1 MSTPTDT
8 PTPDPLQNLS
18 TRELETELLTLAG
31 HVAAA
36 QCRFLQLLAEY
47 DRRNGWAGPELRSCA
62 HWLSW
67 RIGMSLRTASEHVRV
82 AHALAQLPAVTAAFA
97 AGKIS
102 YSKVRAITRLIDT
115 RRSERAEQG
124 TAILA
129 DAARLGTGDHVDD
142 QSTEDSERWGPS
154 GTDDPSTG
162 AMTPELAAD
171 SEQVLLGVAMSG
183 TAGHLERV
191 VRATRR
197 RQADPLAP
205 AALREVSWRWADDG
219 SLILRGRFAPAD
231 GAAMIA
237 AIEAQLPAT
246 HSLSHDDPP
255 APDDWQERA
264 PEQEPGAVV
273 DRVGARRADALVH
286 LVTEGGSA
294 PQDAERHRPRTT
306 VILHLESGAESRA
319 ELLAGPEVPRTTA
332 ERLACDADVQALLED
347 TRSNRL
353 YLGRRQRLATP
364 AQIAALT
371 ARDGRRCQFPGC
383 SNTRYLNA
391 HHVQHWLHGG
401 RTDVDNLLMICT
413 FHHSLIHDHGY
424 QIHRTQ
430 GRWNFLRGDGQPV
443 RIAPTPLSG
452 RAESLIET
460 STRAGLSITRDCLT
474 PDWGGERLD
483 LDFVLDRLLPRPAR
497 VAA

>member
-1 MSTPTDT
+1 
-8 PTPDPLQNLS
+8 
-18 TRELETELLTLAG
+18 
-31 HVAAA
+31 VAAA

-47 DRRNGWAGPELRSCA
+47 DRRGGWVGPELRSCA

-82 AHALAQLPAVTAAFA
+82 AHALAKLPAVTAAFA

-115 RRSERAEQG
+115 KKVEPAEPK
-124 TAILA
+124 TLIPS
-129 DAARLGTGDHVDD
+129 DAARLEASDHGDD
-142 QSTEDSERWGPS
+142 QSPEDRERWGS
-154 GTDDPSTG
+154 SSVDDPNTG
-162 AMTPELAAD
+162 ARTTELAAD
-171 SEQVLLGVAMSG
+171 SEQVLLGIAMSG

-197 RQADPLAP
+197 RQADPLQP

-231 GAAMIA
+231 GAALIA
-237 AIEAQLPAT
+237 AIEAQVPAT
-246 HSLSHDDPP
+246 RPLSHDDPP
-255 APDDWQERA
+255 APDDWQARA

-286 LVTEGGSA
+286 LVTEGGA
-294 PQDAERHRPRTT
+294 QQNAERYRPRTT
-306 VILHLESGAESRA
+306 VILHLESGADSRA
-319 ELLAGPEVPRTTA
+319 ELLAGPEIPRTTA

-371 ARDGRRCQFPGC
+371 VRDGRRCQFPSC
-383 SNTRYLNA
+383 SNTRFLNA
-391 HHVQHWLHGG
+391 HHIQHWLHGG
-401 RTDVDNLLMICT
+401 STDVDNLLMICT
-413 FHHSLIHDHGY
+413 FHHALIHEHGY
-424 QIHRTQ
+424 RIRRTE
-430 GRWNFLRGDGQPV
+430 GRWDFLRGDGQPV
-443 RIAPTPLSG
+443 RNAPTPLTG

-460 STRAGLSITRDCLT
+460 STRAGLRITRDCLT

-483 LDFVLDRLLPRPAR
+483 LDLVLDRLLPRPAR

>member
-1 MSTPTDT
+1 MSTPIDT
-8 PTPDPLQNLS
+8 LSPDPLQNLS

-36 QCRFLQLLAEY
+36 QCRFLLLLAEY
-47 DRRNGWAGPELRSCA
+47 DRRGGWAGPELRSCA

-82 AHALAQLPAVTAAFA
+82 AHALAKLPAVTAAFA

-115 RRSERAEQG
+115 RKSEQAVLEPP
-124 TAILA
+124 APF
-129 DAARLGTGDHVDD
+129 DAAQQGAGDHVNH
-142 QSTEDSERWGPS
+142 QPPEDCERWEPS
-154 GTDDPSTG
+154 SMGVPDTG
-162 AMTPELAAD
+162 AMTTELAAD
-171 SEQVLLGVAMSG
+171 SEQVLLGIAMSG

-197 RQADPLAP
+197 RQVDPLQP

-231 GAAMIA
+231 GVALIA
-237 AIEAQLPAT
+237 AIEAQVPAT
-246 HSLSHDDPP
+246 RSLGHDDPP
-255 APDDWQERA
+255 APDDWRARA

-286 LVTEGGSA
+286 LVTEGGGA

-306 VILHLESGAESRA
+306 VILHLESGADSRA
-319 ELLAGPEVPRTTA
+319 ELLAGPEIPRTTA

-371 ARDGRRCQFPGC
+371 VRDGRRCQFPGC
-383 SNTRYLNA
+383 ANTRYLNA

-413 FHHSLIHDHGY
+413 FHHTLIHDHGY
-424 QIHRTQ
+424 RIRRTQ
-430 GRWNFLRGDGQPV
+430 GRWDFLRGDGQPV
-443 RIAPTPLSG
+443 RPASTPLTG

-460 STRAGLSITRDCLT
+460 STRAGLRITRDCLT

-497 VAA
+497 VAT

>member
-1 MSTPTDT
+1 MSTSTDT
-8 PTPDPLQNLS
+8 RSPDPLQMLS

-47 DRRNGWAGPELRSCA
+47 DRRGGWAGPELRSCA

-82 AHALAQLPAVTAAFA
+82 AHALAKLPAVTAAFA

-115 RRSERAEQG
+115 RKSGQ
-124 TAILA
+124 TAQETPLPS
-129 DAARLGTGDHVDD
+129 DAAQPGTDDHQDD
-142 QSTEDSERWGPS
+142 HSIEDRERWGPS

-162 AMTPELAAD
+162 APTPELAAD
-171 SEQVLLGVAMSG
+171 SEQVLLGIAMSG

-197 RQADPLAP
+197 RQADPLQP

-219 SLILRGRFAPAD
+219 SLVLRGRFAPAD
-231 GAAMIA
+231 GAALIA
-237 AIEAQLPAT
+237 AIEAQVPERR
-246 HSLSHDDPP
+246 SFSHDDPP
-255 APDDWQERA
+255 APEDWQARA
-264 PEQEPGAVV
+264 TEQEPGAVV

-286 LVTEGGSA
+286 LVTEGGVL
-294 PQDAERHRPRTT
+294 QDAERHRPPTT
-306 VILHLESGAESRA
+306 VILHLEAGPDSRA

-347 TRSNRL
+347 KGSNRL

-371 ARDGRRCQFPGC
+371 VRDGRRCQFPGC

-391 HHVQHWLHGG
+391 HHVRHWIHGG

-413 FHHSLIHDHGY
+413 FHHALIHDHGY
-424 QIHRTQ
+424 QIRRTQ
-430 GRWNFLRGDGQPV
+430 DRWDFLRGDGQPV
-443 RIAPTPLSG
+443 RIPPMPLTG

-460 STRAGLSITRDCLT
+460 STRAGLRITRDSLT

-483 LDFVLDRLLPRPAR
+483 LDFVLDRLLQRPAR